1 MKKIV
6 LSLALVA
13 LMLFGLVAAAE
24 GIVPYGNPDTTLD
37 NPQSLPYS
45 SSFSFKEGST
55 TNAFKT
61 SSGSITVKLEDA
73 YLTTNRTAKISIKA
87 YYWNGSTWKSSDSS
101 SVTINNTKAD
111 YSVTLSVSANK
122 PLYVRLSKTDYT
134 GYYAKGTLTIDL
146 YLWRCCVCCWALWR
160 LPKRKMKRARRSKT
174 R

>member
-45 SSFSFKEGST
+45 SSFSFKEGS
-55 TNAFKT
+55 
-61 SSGSITVKLEDA
+61 

-134 GYYAKGTLTIDL
+134 GYYAKGTLTIE
-146 YLWRCCVCCWALWR
+146 
-160 LPKRKMKRARRSKT
+160 
-174 R
+174 

>member
-1 MKKIV
+1 MIV
-6 LSLALVA
+6 ICYRRIGNRKNGSFTNETKNKRRIIYYEENRAESCSCCSDA
-13 LMLFGLVAAAE
+13 FGLVAAAE

-55 TNAFKT
+55 TN
-61 SSGSITVKLEDA
+61 DA

-134 GYYAKGTLTIDL
+134 GYYAKGTLTIE
-146 YLWRCCVCCWALWR
+146 
-160 LPKRKMKRARRSKT
+160 
-174 R
+174 

>member
-45 SSFSFKEGST
+45 SSFSFKKGST

-73 YLTTNRTAKISIKA
+73 YLTTNRTAK
-87 YYWNGSTWKSSDSS
+87 
-101 SVTINNTKAD
+101 
-111 YSVTLSVSANK
+111 SVSKRITGMEVRGNRRILAVLQSIIPRLII
-122 PLYVRLSKTDYT
+122 PLR
-134 GYYAKGTLTIDL
+134 
-146 YLWRCCVCCWALWR
+146 
-160 LPKRKMKRARRSKT
+160 
-174 R
+174 

>member
-37 NPQSLPYS
+37 NPQ
-45 SSFSFKEGST
+45 SFSFKEGST

-134 GYYAKGTLTIDL
+134 GYYAKGTLTIE
-146 YLWRCCVCCWALWR
+146 
-160 LPKRKMKRARRSKT
+160 
-174 R
+174 

>member
-1 MKKIV
+1 MIV
-6 LSLALVA
+6 ICYRRIGNRKNGS
-13 LMLFGLVAAAE
+13 FTNETKNKRRIIYYEENRAE
-24 GIVPYGNPDTTLD
+24 SCSCCSDAFWLD

-55 TNAFKT
+55 TNEFKT

-134 GYYAKGTLTIDL
+134 GYYAKGTLTIE
-146 YLWRCCVCCWALWR
+146 
-160 LPKRKMKRARRSKT
+160 
-174 R
+174 

>member
-55 TNAFKT
+55 TNAFFWFHY
-61 SSGSITVKLEDA
+61 GEA
-73 YLTTNRTAKISIKA
+73 
-87 YYWNGSTWKSSDSS
+87 G
-101 SVTINNTKAD
+101 
-111 YSVTLSVSANK
+111 
-122 PLYVRLSKTDYT
+122 
-134 GYYAKGTLTIDL
+134 
-146 YLWRCCVCCWALWR
+146 RCLFDDEQDG
-160 LPKRKMKRARRSKT
+160 
-174 R
+174 

>member
-87 YYWNGSTWKSSDSS
+87 YYWNVRGNRRILAVLQS
-101 SVTINNTKAD
+101 IIPR
-111 YSVTLSVSANK
+111 LII
-122 PLYVRLSKTDYT
+122 PLR
-134 GYYAKGTLTIDL
+134 
-146 YLWRCCVCCWALWR
+146 
-160 LPKRKMKRARRSKT
+160 
-174 R
+174 

>member
-111 YSVTLSVSANK
+111 YSVTLSVSAAADSAPRSANHVSGRADG
-122 PLYVRLSKTDYT
+122 LYRIL
-134 GYYAKGTLTIDL
+134 
-146 YLWRCCVCCWALWR
+146 C
-160 LPKRKMKRARRSKT
+160 
-174 R
+174 

>member
-134 GYYAKGTLTIDL
+134 GYYAKGTLAIE
-146 YLWRCCVCCWALWR
+146 
-160 LPKRKMKRARRSKT
+160 
-174 R
+174 

>member
-111 YSVTLSVSANK
+111 YSVTLSAFH
-122 PLYVRLSKTDYT
+122 VRLSKTDYT
-134 GYYAKGTLTIDL
+134 GYYAKGTLTIE
-146 YLWRCCVCCWALWR
+146 
-160 LPKRKMKRARRSKT
+160 
-174 R
+174 

>member
-111 YSVTLSVSANK
+111 YSVTLSVS
-122 PLYVRLSKTDYT
+122 D
-134 GYYAKGTLTIDL
+134 
-146 YLWRCCVCCWALWR
+146 
-160 LPKRKMKRARRSKT
+160 RKSVV
-174 R
+174 